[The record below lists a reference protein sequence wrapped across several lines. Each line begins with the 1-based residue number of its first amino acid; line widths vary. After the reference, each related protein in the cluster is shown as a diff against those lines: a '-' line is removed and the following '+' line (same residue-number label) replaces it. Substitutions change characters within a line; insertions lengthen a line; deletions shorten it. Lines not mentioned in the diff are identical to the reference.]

1 MVYKLGSKGESVRQI
16 QRRVG
21 CIVTA
26 VYDTKTRRA
35 VMAFQKDSGV
45 RQTGDV
51 DQDTLL
57 LMFPPAKN
65 IIKPSVKVAKVE
77 KKQYIVE
84 DKKIKDETNES

>member
-1 MVYKLGSKGESVRQI
+1 MVYKIGSKGESVRQI

-26 VYDTKTRRA
+26 VYDTRTRRA
-35 VMAFQKDSGV
+35 VMVFQKDNGM

-65 IIKPSVKVAKVE
+65 VTKPRAKVAKVS
-77 KKQYIVE
+77 KKQYI
-84 DKKIKDETNES
+84 DKKEQPDAS